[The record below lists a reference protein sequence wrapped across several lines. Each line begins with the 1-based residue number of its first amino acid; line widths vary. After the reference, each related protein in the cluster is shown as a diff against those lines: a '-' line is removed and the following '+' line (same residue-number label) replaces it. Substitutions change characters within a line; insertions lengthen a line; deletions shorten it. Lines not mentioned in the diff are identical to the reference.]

1 MSLLDIEFES
11 WCWLMKCWKFVQNSK
26 SWSAVRICNCINLS
40 KSGVIIL
47 IFQGSRLVQSL
58 KLYDEKQNIK
68 KVNQVCYHERFPSS
82 CRNVYVKIEP
92 FFIIRCELAIWFTL
106 EQTRLN
112 PTWVHLRS
120 KGTRRTPSSR
130 TLKLASTW
138 YVSRLAPR
146 SV

>member
-47 IFQGSRLVQSL
+47 LFQGSRLVQSL

-68 KVNQVCYHERFPSS
+68 KSKPSLLSWKVPLKLSKCLRKNWTLLYHKVWIG
-82 CRNVYVKIEP
+82 NLVHTWTDKIESNLSAP
-92 FFIIRCELAIWFTL
+92 KIQGHQKNALIKNIEISL
-106 EQTRLN
+106 
-112 PTWVHLRS
+112 HLIC
-120 KGTRRTPSSR
+120 
-130 TLKLASTW
+130 L
-138 YVSRLAPR
+138 
-146 SV
+146 